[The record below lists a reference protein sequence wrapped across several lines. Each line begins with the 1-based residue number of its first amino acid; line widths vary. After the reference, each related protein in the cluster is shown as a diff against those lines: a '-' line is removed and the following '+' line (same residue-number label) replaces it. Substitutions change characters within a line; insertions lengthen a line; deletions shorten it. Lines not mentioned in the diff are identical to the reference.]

1 MGRVTVKQMRLMIK
15 YPGGEALRT
24 VQKGDGL
31 DGGLPRQ
38 ILGGHVKEPELGSS
52 GKGMMD

>member
-1 MGRVTVKQMRLMIK
+1 MIK